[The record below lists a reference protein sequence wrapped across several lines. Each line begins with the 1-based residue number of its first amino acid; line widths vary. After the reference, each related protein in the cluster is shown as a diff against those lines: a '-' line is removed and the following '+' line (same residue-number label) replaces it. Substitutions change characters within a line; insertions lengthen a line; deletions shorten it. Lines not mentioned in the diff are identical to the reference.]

1 MAAGAAAAGSSG
13 VAELTSQLV
22 ATLHEALSKFYTQ
35 KNCRLNTRFATELM
49 RRQPALGWCLAP
61 LVVQHV
67 GEARGAYPNPNPH
80 LNP

>member
-1 MAAGAAAAGSSG
+1 M
-13 VAELTSQLV
+13 AELTSQLV